1 MGCFWSNDS
10 LFGATPGVVRTRV
23 GYSGGTTKNPAYRN
37 LGDHTEVIELDFDPK
52 TVTYEDLLDMF
63 WANHEYGL
71 TTKLKRQRRRRRR
84 TAPRRCAATTTCALR
99 SRPPAPST
107 PRKIYKQSLI
117 LYHDA
122 EQRAAAE
129 ASHRATQVRC
139 NDNLR
144 TEIAPAGTFYPAEE
158 KQSLILYHDAEQRAA
173 AEASHRATQVRCN
186 DNLRTE
192 IAPAGTFYPAEDY
205 HQKYRLQ
212 GHKDLCRS
220 LGLDSS
226 KLQTSHLAAR
236 LNGYLVGV
244 GGMNMFE
251 QEVEKLGLSEK
262 QAEYVRREIER
273 NEGGGL
279 AC

>member
-1 MGCFWSNDS
+1 MSSFIRRFCTMKPPTNATLLHDVDIPTKKATFGMGCFWSNDS
-10 LFGATPGVVRTRV
+10 LFGATLGIIRTRV
-23 GYSGGTTKNPAYRN
+23 GYAGGTTKNPHYRN
-37 LGDHTEVIELDFDPK
+37 IGDHTEVIELDYDPK
-52 TVTYEDLLDMF
+52 TATYEELLDMF

-71 TTKLKRQRRRRRR
+71 TTKLKRQ
-84 TAPRRCAATTTCALR
+84 
-99 SRPPAPST
+99 
-107 PRKIYKQSLI
+107 YQSMI
-117 LYHDA
+117 LYHDE
-122 EQRAAAE
+122 EQREAAE
-129 ASHRATQVRC
+129 ESYKSMQVRC
-139 NDNLR
+139 N
-144 TEIAPAGTFYPAEE
+144 G
-158 KQSLILYHDAEQRAA
+158 Q
-173 AEASHRATQVRCN
+173 
-186 DNLRTE
+186 LRTE

-244 GGMNMFE
+244 GGKTQFE
-251 QEVEKLGLSEK
+251 QEVVRLGLSEK
-262 QAEYVRREIER
+262 QAEYVRRELER

>member
-1 MGCFWSNDS
+1 MLRLIRKFCTMKPPTNAALLHDVDIPTKKATFGMGCFWSNDS
-10 LFGATPGVVRTRV
+10 LFGATTGIVRTRV
-23 GYSGGTTKNPAYRN
+23 GYAGGTTKNPHYRN
-37 LGDHTEVIELDFDPK
+37 IGDHTEVIELDYDPK

-63 WANHEYGL
+63 WGNHEYGL
-71 TTKLKRQRRRRRR
+71 TTKLKRQ
-84 TAPRRCAATTTCALR
+84 
-99 SRPPAPST
+99 
-107 PRKIYKQSLI
+107 YQSMI
-117 LYHDA
+117 LYHDE
-122 EQRAAAE
+122 EQRLAAE
-129 ASHRATQVRC
+129 ASHKTMQIRC
-139 NDNLR
+139 N
-144 TEIAPAGTFYPAEE
+144 G
-158 KQSLILYHDAEQRAA
+158 Q
-173 AEASHRATQVRCN
+173 
-186 DNLRTE
+186 LRTE

-244 GGMNMFE
+244 GGMTQFE
-251 QEVEKLGLSEK
+251 QEVTRLGLSEK
-262 QAEYVRREIER
+262 QAEYVRRELER